1 LHSDLNGALN
11 IMKKGEKVIVRNV
24 KKPISYMVFH
34 NKVAPIGNP
43 QELGNPHPE
52 EQRERS
58 DLQFILC

>member
-1 LHSDLNGALN
+1 
-11 IMKKGEKVIVRNV
+11 MKKGEKVIVRNV